1 VGDLVERSRFIAAF
15 AAIYI
20 IWGSTYLAV
29 ALGLRSIPPF
39 MLMGTRSVAAGVI
52 LLGVAYFRDPALPSA
67 STWISAAVGGVLL
80 FVGCHGTLAYAQ
92 QHVPSGLA
100 AVILATIPFWF
111 VLLDF
116 LVPTVQ
122 RATRPWTLVG
132 LVPGLAGVA
141 LIAWRGGS
149 GGAASIAPT
158 MVVLLLGSSL
168 SWAAGSLFSQ
178 RQAGSASAAALAGMQ
193 LTCGGVVLLIVSA
206 FGGELDGFSPGSITA
221 VSWAGLG
228 YLTIAGSVVAFT
240 GYVWLLDH
248 APGPLVATYT
258 FVTPIIAVV
267 LGWAFLG
274 ERLNAQMFIGMA
286 LVIGSVIAVWHLSNP
301 VSRRRRE
308 VKHLTAPWMPHPDEV
323 LPAPSACGSQPPT

>member
-1 VGDLVERSRFIAAF
+1 VGDLVDRSRFIAAF
-15 AAIYI
+15 AALYI

-52 LLGVAYFRDPALPSA
+52 LLAVAYFRDPGLPSA

-116 LVPTVQ
+116 LVPTAQ
-122 RATRPWTLVG
+122 RATRPWMLVG

-149 GGAASIAPT
+149 AEAASIAPT

-178 RQAGSASAAALAGMQ
+178 RQAGSASAAAMAGMQ

-206 FGGELDGFSPGSITA
+206 FSGELDDFSPGSITA
-221 VSWAGLG
+221 VSWAGLA

-274 ERLNAQMFIGMA
+274 ERLNTQMFIGMA
-286 LVIGSVIAVWHLSNP
+286 LVIGSVIAVWRLSNP
-301 VSRRRRE
+301 VSRRRWE
-308 VKHLTAPWMPHPDEV
+308 VAGGRRDPGLRACTVTGPRAEAP
-323 LPAPSACGSQPPT
+323 Q

>member
-67 STWISAAVGGVLL
+67 STWVSAAVGGVLL

-149 GGAASIAPT
+149 GEAASIAPT

-178 RQAGSASAAALAGMQ
+178 RQAGSASAAAMAGMQ

-206 FGGELDGFSPGSITA
+206 FGGELDDFSPGSITA
-221 VSWAGLG
+221 VSWAGLA

-286 LVIGSVIAVWHLSNP
+286 LVIGSVIAVWRMSNP
-301 VSRRRRE
+301 VSRRRGRVAGGRPDPGLRACTVTGPRAE
-308 VKHLTAPWMPHPDEV
+308 AP
-323 LPAPSACGSQPPT
+323 Q

>member
-67 STWISAAVGGVLL
+67 GTWISAAVGGVLL

-92 QHVPSGLA
+92 QQVPSGLA

-111 VLLDF
+111 VLLDS

-149 GGAASIAPT
+149 GEAASIAPT

-178 RQAGSASAAALAGMQ
+178 RQAGSA
-193 LTCGGVVLLIVSA
+193 
-206 FGGELDGFSPGSITA
+206 
-221 VSWAGLG
+221 
-228 YLTIAGSVVAFT
+228 
-240 GYVWLLDH
+240 
-248 APGPLVATYT
+248 
-258 FVTPIIAVV
+258 
-267 LGWAFLG
+267 
-274 ERLNAQMFIGMA
+274 
-286 LVIGSVIAVWHLSNP
+286 
-301 VSRRRRE
+301 
-308 VKHLTAPWMPHPDEV
+308 
-323 LPAPSACGSQPPT
+323 